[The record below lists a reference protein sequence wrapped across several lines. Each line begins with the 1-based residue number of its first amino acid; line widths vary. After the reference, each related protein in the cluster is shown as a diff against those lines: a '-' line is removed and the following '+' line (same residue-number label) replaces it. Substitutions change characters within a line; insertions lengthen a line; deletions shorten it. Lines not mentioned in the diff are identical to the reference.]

1 MTSFSGL
8 NDVIA
13 RVLLSRPP
21 RYIDTEPSV
30 SVFVCEAETFP
41 VTAAS
46 VSCDNN
52 LVFSTKTQSAA
63 FHMKLQLFRP

>member
-46 VSCDNN
+46 C
-52 LVFSTKTQSAA
+52 AA
-63 FHMKLQLFRP
+63 L